1 MSNISE
7 ARFQSPLFR
16 PDTFWQWLILPALGL
31 LMPLCVYIL
40 LPQMGINA
48 LANALDFKKLL
59 MLSGAIIGGVGYLL
73 YFRFA
78 ISRPQLL
85 VAFMVLAW
93 PLVDYLNGQLL
104 NAGINIHLRPLLLL
118 TLALPALWI
127 SIRHARLLWTELPW
141 LKAYLVFFGW
151 LMLYVVF
158 NNANAVDPRMSS
170 GEESLSE
177 GSVSLIQLF
186 SYFYCLMG
194 ITVSAVS
201 ILRLRNYRGLF
212 DTFNRALLWVS
223 SFESVLTIAGYPF
236 GLFNMLLDG
245 FTRAIGIFSH
255 PNPFAHHM
263 GVLMVYLLG
272 LFCYYQA
279 ERKQRMPGWLL
290 MGGITL
296 NFVAFLL
303 GLSKTALATFAICSA
318 LLFLMNLAV
327 PAVRR
332 SFLRILAVLAV
343 LVPVGLWAFEALS
356 GENFSSLLESR
367 ITDTKSMDWR
377 TQVWEDLIAEINGVT
392 MWLGH
397 GFTAANATVF
407 RLTFNDAKNAQ
418 PLMMVHNAYIA
429 LIYDLGIMGY
439 TLFLAAATLIWGALQ
454 GWITALRPAL
464 RTENSII
471 IALAVYFLAVCGF
484 DEMSYMFDAPMLFWI
499 LATLLYCINRREQ
512 REAAASGNPTEL
524 NSPEVVPAS
533 LDELWANRLDST
545 DFWGTGFSDP
555 DRGDRP

>member
-1 MSNISE
+1 MLNTAE
-7 ARFQSPLFR
+7 VRFQPTLPSP
-16 PDTFWQWLILPALGL
+16 DKAAHWLLLPALGL
-31 LMPLCVYIL
+31 LLPLCFYVL
-40 LPQMGINA
+40 LPQVGVHA
-48 LANALDFKKLL
+48 FANALDFRKLM
-59 MLSGAIIGGVGYLL
+59 MLFGAIIGGMSYLV
-73 YFRFA
+73 YFRF
-78 ISRPQLL
+78 IIVRPQLL
-85 VAFMVLAW
+85 VAFMALAW

-104 NAGINIHLRPLLLL
+104 SAGVNVHLRPLLLL
-118 TLALPALWI
+118 SLAFPALWV
-127 SIRHARLLWTELPW
+127 SIRHARLLWRELPW
-141 LKAYLVFFGW
+141 LKYYLVFFGW

-158 NNANAVDPRMSS
+158 NNANAVDPRMSG
-170 GEESLSE
+170 GEGALGE
-177 GSVSLIQLF
+177 GSVSLIQMF
-186 SYFYCLMG
+186 AYFYCLMG
-194 ITVSAVS
+194 ITVAAVS

-223 SFESVLTIAGYPF
+223 GLESLLTIIGYPL

-290 MGGITL
+290 MGGIAV

-303 GLSKTALATFAICSA
+303 GLSKTALATFAVCSA

-343 LVPVGLWAFEALS
+343 LVPMGLMAFEALS
-356 GENFSSLLESR
+356 GESFSGLLESR

-377 TQVWEDLIAEINGVT
+377 TEVWADLIAEINMAT

-429 LIYDLGIMGY
+429 LIYDLGLMGY
-439 TLFLAAATLIWGALQ
+439 SLFLTVAALVRGALQ
-454 GWITALRPAL
+454 GWINAIRPAL

-471 IALAVYFLAVCGF
+471 IALAAYFLAVCGF

-499 LATLLYCINRREQ
+499 LATLLYCLSRREQ
-512 REAAASGNPTEL
+512 REAAAAGNPPGPTL
-524 NSPEVVPAS
+524 PDVAPAS
-533 LDELWANRLDST
+533 LDELWANRLDSA
-545 DFWGTGFSDP
+545 DFWGQN
-555 DRGDRP
+555 RGARP